1 MGLAIIAGAGGLPHA
16 LVQQLET
23 PPIICALAGFM
34 PDRVKVDEIFRL
46 ETLGTLLAGLRAG
59 GVDEICLAGS
69 IRRPVID
76 PAAIDAATM
85 PLIPVLQQALMQGD
99 DGALRAV
106 MSVFEQAGFALRP
119 AHEIAP
125 GLLPPAGCLT
135 QCQPDDTARDDA
147 RRAEEIV
154 DAMSAVDV
162 GQCCVV
168 QAGQALAIETV
179 YGTDWML
186 QRLAARP
193 PRAAQG
199 GVLFK
204 APKRDQDRRADM
216 PTIGVDTIAAAA
228 AAGVQGAVIQA
239 GGVMVLDQDAV
250 TRACDDA
257 GLFLWVRNRGG

>member
-1 MGLAIIAGAGGLPHA
+1 MGLAIIAGAGGLPRA
-16 LVQQLET
+16 LVRQLAT
-23 PPIICALAGFM
+23 RPIVCALSGFE
-34 PDRVKVDEIFRL
+34 PDGVDVDEIFRL
-46 ETLGTLLAGLRAG
+46 ETLGTLLEGLRAK

-69 IRRPVID
+69 ISRPVID
-76 PAAIDAATM
+76 PTAIDAATR
-85 PLIPVLQQALMQGD
+85 PLIPLLQQALMRGD

-106 MSVFEQAGFALRP
+106 MSVFEQAGFSVRA

-135 QCQPDDTARDDA
+135 RNEPDEAAQADA
-147 RRAEEIV
+147 TRAEEIV

-186 QRLAARP
+186 RWLAARP
-193 PRAAQG
+193 EHAAQG
-199 GVLFK
+199 GILFK
-204 APKRDQDRRADM
+204 ATKRDQDKRADM
-216 PTIGVDTIAAAA
+216 PTIGVDTVASAIT
-228 AAGVQGAVIQA
+228 AGVRGVVVQT
-239 GGVMVLDQDAV
+239 GGVLVLDQDEV